1 MSFGIDEILG
11 ANRKICYNRIM
22 RHEGLKN
29 IRSYELDE
37 QEYAEIVEALES
49 TRRELGRAALQSSE
63 ESEPDPTTWQNE
75 CLEAIR
81 DKKEVI
87 LSSPT
92 GSGKT
97 RVFMEWAEEKPE
109 RPIYITAPIKALSN
123 QRFRE
128 LKAQGLNVGLETGD
142 IKSLP
147 EDADII
153 CCTQE
158 IYTNKYVENENA
170 TLIVDEFHYI
180 FENQERQRA
189 YIDGIHGS
197 KAKNVLLC
205 SATLGNL
212 SKVNQYVNK
221 VSGRNFFT
229 YENDQRL
236 TSLEYGGEIS
246 SDDIRDAL
254 MVAFSARK
262 CDYIAESLAESR
274 REKFDADYKAISKDP
289 EQQYEMYLDY
299 MERKADIDE
308 LGKEYDIKYISP
320 VLYMGVAAY
329 YGAMLPKEKL
339 FIEKLFEEELI
350 DTVVGTDALALGVN
364 FPVEKVVFLN

>member
-1 MSFGIDEILG
+1 
-11 ANRKICYNRIM
+11 M

-236 TSLEYGGEIS
+236 TSLEYGGGIS
-246 SDDIRDAL
+246 FYDIRDAL
-254 MVAFSARK
+254 VVAFSARK

-274 REKFDADYKAISKDP
+274 REKFDADYEAISKDP
-289 EQQYEMYLDY
+289 EQQYEMYLNY

-308 LGKEYDIKYISP
+308 LGKEYDVKYISP